1 MSNILFEKNGKTAIV
16 TFNRPEKLNALN
28 TETLIELKEV
38 LHSIESEQDLSVVIL
53 TGKGKAFIAG
63 ADVEEMVNKKPVE
76 ILPFARLHNELNRLI
91 EYSPKITIAAING
104 YALGGG
110 LETALACDIRVA
122 SEKAKFGQPEIN
134 LGIIPGAGGTQRLPR
149 IIGYGNAMLLLTTGR
164 IIDANEAKTLGLVQ
178 DVVPE
183 GELMDRAILLADE
196 IAKKPPVALAFIKDS
211 VKRGRD
217 MPLDLA
223 LEYEM
228 RLFSILFSTE
238 DQKEGMKAFIEKR
251 EPIFRGE

>member
-28 TETLIELKEV
+28 TETLTELKEV
-38 LHSIESEQDLSVVIL
+38 LHSIESERDLSVVIL

-76 ILPFARLHNELNRLI
+76 ILSFAKLHNEVNRLI
-91 EYSPKITIAAING
+91 EHSSKITIAAING

-110 LETALACDIRVA
+110 LETALACDIRIA

-149 IIGYGNAMLLLTTGR
+149 IIGYGNAMLLLTTGK

-183 GELMDRAILLADE
+183 GELMDHAILLADE